1 MAGSAMSDFMRRPG
15 SSTRSSRRI
24 SSASAPPAMKASRHW
39 LRAAAGTPYW
49 RLVDCRSAPRSSSRT
64 TLALRLADQRPLPP
78 RPISR
83 PAPVAL
89 RAPSRGPGIEGF
101 VLDSFQSFYCKS
113 VSDEIVLRGIRPRV
127 VARGNDT
134 AAALGED
141 RQVFADLAFDVLGRS
156 EGQGDLVVHRAV
168 KDDAVAELGGQ
179 SAVVHAA
186 QSAVGAE
193 EFVGGADDG
202 VTGPLKALAAQVGGL
217 AFRGLGPR
225 IGFDVV
231 DGGGVGEGRINR
243 FVVSAE
249 AVQTGQFAGK
259 YAPDA
264 EQGGYLPGIF
274 AGARMAGSKKDALI
288 HAEFD
293 PEGSF
298 VRAV

>member
-156 EGQGDLVVHRAV
+156 EGQGDLVVQRAV
-168 KDDAVAELGGQ
+168 KEDAVAELGGQ

-186 QSAVGAE
+186 AVGSRGRRVRRRRRRWGNRSTE
-193 EFVGGADDG
+193 GIGGAG
-202 VTGPLKALAAQVGGL
+202 RRSRIPRVG
-217 AFRGLGPR
+217 ATDRFRCR
-225 IGFDVV
+225 
-231 DGGGVGEGRINR
+231 GRR
-243 FVVSAE
+243 RRGRGADQSLRRKCR
-249 AVQTGQFAGK
+249 GR
-259 YAPDA
+259 PD
-264 EQGGYLPGIF
+264 
-274 AGARMAGSKKDALI
+274 
-288 HAEFD
+288 
-293 PEGSF
+293 
-298 VRAV
+298 RAVRG